1 MKKAKLIVVSAALLL
16 TTIGVFAGKQKFANN
31 DVYAN
36 VGGTRIKLVTTSTFN
51 DLTTTQPT
59 GAAQAK
65 VIGSFASTQ
74 YGLETF
80 DGTNF
85 IPLYAQS
92 F

>member
-1 MKKAKLIVVSAALLL
+1 MKIRNLIVASALLL
-16 TTIGVFAGKQKFANN
+16 TTVGVFAGKQKFANS

-36 VGGTRIKLVTTSTFN
+36 VSGTRIKLVSTSTFN
-51 DLTTTQPT
+51 DLTSTQPT

-65 VIGSFASTQ
+65 IIGSFGSTQ

-85 IPLYAQS
+85 IPLYNQT